1 MITQKMEF
9 KYDDAVA
16 AASGILG
23 GILGVELVGISWD
36 TIMMNLGQL
45 LWLGVIAAFSGAMG
59 VLGKYAINQLIK
71 KYTKK

>member
-9 KYDDAVA
+9 KYDNAVA
-16 AASGILG
+16 AISGILG
-23 GILGVELVGISWD
+23 GIFGVELVGISWD

-45 LWLGVIAAFSGAMG
+45 LWLGVIAGFSGAMG
-59 VLGKYAINQLIK
+59 VLGKYAIIQLIK